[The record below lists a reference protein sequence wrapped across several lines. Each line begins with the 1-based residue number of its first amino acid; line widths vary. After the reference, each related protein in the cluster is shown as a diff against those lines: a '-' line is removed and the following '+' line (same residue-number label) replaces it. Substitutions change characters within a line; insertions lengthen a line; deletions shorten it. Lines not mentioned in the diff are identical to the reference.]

1 MNEEIF
7 IGRRPSG
14 AEAKTLREC
23 EDALN
28 GISELERLSE
38 RVWRYESGGR
48 EMKIELIPEGSVSG
62 EAPVEQQA
70 LLEPT
75 SFFGALHTEVDAE
88 ALRVREAG
96 WAYMQLRLKLAALL
110 GLEMEDVRTGE
121 RYRPAD
127 PADVLPLPALSAV
140 AGKGTIP
147 VKLLSATQVIGTEHY
162 RPKAKLIAKD
172 QPRASYSALVALGD
186 GRVLHG
192 YKGGPYV
199 TDVPGIQLR
208 EGDALGCREE
218 ATGVGRTIVP
228 RADGEAILTDGP
240 LSQGRRAHAVVC
252 GLSPL
257 SLRSEPPL
265 PLSPPFVWVP
275 DTEALLAAVPRKN
288 TSERD
293 FSHSPPSAEV
303 GGERLL
309 ISDEAVDGHP
319 WLRGALDPSRY
330 LLVEADLRSRSW
342 RAVIGREEYAEIF
355 GYYEGSA
362 IEKLAQSPDGRRLYV
377 SDGYQKVA
385 CFDRAES
392 AFVWSANLG
401 ESARV
406 SDLALSPCG
415 KYLAAVGL
423 ADDNGRA
430 ESLSLLHADRGDFV
444 YRLPVYGTFRS
455 FAYTASWHPNGRY
468 LAVGLAN
475 GTVIEIGL
483 DGEARHFAGL
493 KGGITA
499 ICFQQERMLVTGA
512 EKAVRAWTL

>member
-1 MNEEIF
+1 MNSEVF
-7 IGRRPSG
+7 IGRLPSG
-14 AEAKTLREC
+14 AGAKMLGEFEALL
-23 EDALN
+23 DGLP
-28 GISELERLSE
+28 ELERLSE

-48 EMKIELIPEGSVSG
+48 EMKIELIPEGTGSG
-62 EAPVEQQA
+62 ESPVEQLA
-70 LLEPT
+70 SAEPT
-75 SFFGALHTEVDAE
+75 SFFGALHTEVAE
-88 ALRVREAG
+88 DALRVREAG
-96 WAYMQLRLKLAALL
+96 WAYMQLRSKLAARL
-110 GLEMEDVRTGE
+110 GLEMEDARTGE

-127 PADVLPLPALSAV
+127 PSDVAPLPALSA
-140 AGKGTIP
+140 AADKGTVP
-147 VKLLSATQVIGTEHY
+147 VKLLSGTQAVGTVHY

-172 QPRASYSALVALGD
+172 RPRSSYSALVALGD

-208 EGDALGCREE
+208 EDDVLDCCEE
-218 ATGVGRTIVP
+218 LTGTGRMIVP
-228 RADGEAILTDGP
+228 RADGEAVLTDGP
-240 LSQGRRAHAVVC
+240 LSQGRRAHTVVC

-257 SLRSEPPL
+257 SVRSEPPL

-275 DTEALLAAVPRKN
+275 DTEAFLAAVPRKN

-293 FSHSPPSAEV
+293 FPHSPPSAEV

-309 ISDEAVDGHP
+309 ISGEALDGHP

-330 LLVEADLRSRSW
+330 RLIEADLRSRTW
-342 RAVIGREEYAEIF
+342 RPAIGREAFAEVF
-355 GYYEGSA
+355 GSYEGSA
-362 IEKLAQSPDGRRLYV
+362 IELLAQSPDGHRLYV
-377 SDGYQKVA
+377 SDGYCKVA

-401 ESARV
+401 ESVRV
-406 SDLALSPCG
+406 YDLALSPCG

-423 ADDNGRA
+423 ADDEGRT

-444 YRLPVYGTFRS
+444 YRLPTYGTFRS

-483 DGEARHFAGL
+483 DGEARCFAGL
-493 KGGITA
+493 KGGIAA
-499 ICFQQERMLVTGA
+499 ICFQRDRMLVTGA
-512 EKAVRAWTL
+512 EKVIRAWSL